1 MHKPDA
7 VAPGPGYWETIA
19 QGSDEEQ
26 AMAEAVGGTEV
37 GRQLQALL
45 ALQPQEAV
53 RYCLKHGDVTVTGA
67 APGL

>member
-1 MHKPDA
+1 
-7 VAPGPGYWETIA
+7 
-19 QGSDEEQ
+19 
-26 AMAEAVGGTEV
+26 MAEAVGGTEV